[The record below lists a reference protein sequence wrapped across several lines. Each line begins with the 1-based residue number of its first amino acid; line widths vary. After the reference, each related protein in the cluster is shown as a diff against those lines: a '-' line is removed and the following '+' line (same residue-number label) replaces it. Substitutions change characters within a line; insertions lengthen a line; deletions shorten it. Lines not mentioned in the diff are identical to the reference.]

1 MELIAIQRYKQAYEI
16 SRRLIPWTP
25 SLNLPLCNRLR
36 YRGENS
42 SGRSSQGSEGRA
54 KAVVKVPAFKI
65 SDDSNKDTA
74 TPQRTHDNY
83 FSQY

>member
-1 MELIAIQRYKQAYEI
+1 MELIAIRRYEQAYGI
-16 SRRLIPWTP
+16 SQRPIPWTP
-25 SLNLPLCNRLR
+25 SRNLPLCNRLR

-54 KAVVKVPAFKI
+54 KAVVKVPAFII

-74 TPQRTHDNY
+74 TDAR
-83 FSQY
+83 